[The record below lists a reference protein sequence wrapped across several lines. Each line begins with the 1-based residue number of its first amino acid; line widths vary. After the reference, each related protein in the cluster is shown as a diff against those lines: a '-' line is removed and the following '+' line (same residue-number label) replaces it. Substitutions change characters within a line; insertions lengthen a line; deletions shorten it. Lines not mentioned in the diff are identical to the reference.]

1 MSGPFR
7 IAESKTVA
15 GRADYFTGKV
25 CLADLMPP
33 QSAGAVAYKW
43 VSFEPG
49 ARTNWHVHAF
59 AQDLYVVAGICFVQ
73 IEGQKVIQVQAGEMY
88 HFPAGVL
95 HWHGA
100 GPTLPCIHLAINGD
114 GATDWKHPV
123 SSEEYAAG

>member
-1 MSGPFR
+1 MAGPFKLSD
-7 IAESKTVA
+7 SKVMP

-25 CLADLMPP
+25 FHADLMPP
-33 QSAGAVAYKW
+33 QGTGALTYKW

-49 ARTNWHVHAF
+49 ARTNWHIHAF
-59 AQDLYVVAGICFVQ
+59 AQDLYVVAGECRVQ
-73 IEGQKVIQVQAGEMY
+73 VEGGKILRLQMGEMY

-100 GPTLPCIHLAINGD
+100 GPSFPCIHLAINGD

-123 SSEEYAAG
+123 DEKEYE